1 MRDALQEHLNK
12 ANAAEAERMMDM
24 LETEEMLDLRI
35 RSRIAD
41 RLDERL
47 KAEKGTARARVSGK
61 RHTRFPLRRGLFA
74 AAVACLV
81 AFLVLGMTVP
91 GVSKALY
98 ALAHPSHDTE
108 SYLLTPPEER
118 TPIPEIEEEIGSSRP
133 MDVSSSVEMLGE
145 YSIITRYDKEYNEMA
160 TKTPTQRERY
170 GFSPYRAEEYDYL
183 KSLVPEVREVF
194 YDGSRLTVNTY
205 FECDYAADFM
215 IGWGFDLPHR
225 HNLDMTAFEIF
236 ADVDGQDVSGLLG
249 GYGTGTMMSVWNHTS
264 EDDLSGLEG
273 FWCSTVF
280 DYLAEPLPDGICTIT
295 ILYYIY
301 DGDVDDMGAI
311 GNVGRVIHTF
321 AFDTT
326 PGNRYKAA
334 SVTTPLSGDAVITIA
349 SWDTMQF
356 RSRTVS
362 LEGVILHTDVRYL
375 PTGMLVTVEPAE
387 VPADWTK
394 PMVDALFG
402 RISGLEFDLVVDG
415 DRVEMST
422 RRLDSGSQQ
431 IRYELPILPSDYAN
445 IHEIALSPK
454 VRALTAVE
462 SSWYDTAQEKNITEE
477 RIVWEPDGKAVTIP
491 TGWNNDTYMETLLSG
506 CEIHIPMPDSLSE
519 RAGAEAATA
528 EAEAAAGIVPGYV
541 PTPDEV
547 QKAAGVDPE
556 IGTIVRDPLHL
567 AEYYPP
573 EMSPYTITRIDG
585 DTIGNVAFPMNFA
598 LATDVEFG
606 EKAIRVTLTFSRFT
620 EGIPQADIDA
630 FLQINDGT
638 MANPGKKPGL
648 QISYNLG
655 TKNEPATYPEVER
668 RGDSLCFL
676 IPVTP
681 DRYSMIDPGIS
692 ISIVR
697 ADTYD
702 GQFVDAGWRLKGFDV
717 HKVRYGWHGWLG
729 YVLGL
734 HSQEERNEM
743 LSGGVLG

>member
-24 LETEEMLDLRI
+24 METEEMLDPRI

-41 RLDERL
+41 KLDERL
-47 KAEKGTARARVSGK
+47 KAEKGTARTRVSGK
-61 RHTRFPLRRGLFA
+61 GYARFPLRRGLFLA
-74 AAVACLV
+74 AAACLV

-98 ALAHPSHDTE
+98 ALAHPLHDTE

-145 YSIITRYDKEYNEMA
+145 YSMITGYDKEYNEMA
-160 TKTPTQRERY
+160 TNTPTQRESY

-236 ADVDGQDVSGLLG
+236 ADVDGRDVSGLLG

-273 FWCSTVF
+273 FWCSTDF
-280 DYLAEPLPDGICTIT
+280 DDLASPLPDGICTVT

-311 GNVGRVIHTF
+311 GNVARVIHTF
-321 AFDTT
+321 SFDTT

-349 SWDTMQF
+349 SWDTKQF

-362 LEGVILHTDVRYL
+362 LEGVILHTDFRYL
-375 PTGMLVTVEPAE
+375 PTGMLVTVEPAK

-415 DRVEMST
+415 DRVEMPA

-431 IRYELPILPSDYAN
+431 IRYELPILPSDYEN
-445 IHEIALSPK
+445 VREIALAPK
-454 VRALTAVE
+454 VRALTSVRSAGNGAQGE
-462 SSWYDTAQEKNITEE
+462 SSAEQ
-477 RIVWEPDGKAVTIP
+477 RIAWAPDGEAATIP
-491 TGWNNDTYMETLLSG
+491 SGWDGEAYAETPLPG
-506 CEIHIPMPDSLSE
+506 CEIHIPMPDSLAEQTTADAVDPES
-519 RAGAEAATA
+519 EAAT
-528 EAEAAAGIVPGYV
+528 GIVLGHI
-541 PTPDEV
+541 PTPEEE

-556 IGTIVRDPLHL
+556 IGSIVRDPLRL

-573 EMSPYTITRIDG
+573 EMTPYTITRIDG
-585 DTIGNVAFPMNFA
+585 DTIRNVAFPMNFA
-598 LATDVEFG
+598 METYVEFG
-606 EKAIRVTLTFSRFT
+606 EKAIRVTLTFSRFA

-638 MANPGKKPGL
+638 MASPGKKPGL

-655 TKNEPATYPEVER
+655 TKNEPQTYPEVER
-668 RGDSLCFL
+668 RGDSLRFL

-692 ISIVR
+692 VSIVR

-702 GQFVDAGWRLKGFDV
+702 RQFVDAGWNLKGFDEE
-717 HKVRYGWHGWLG
+717 KVGYGWHGWIG
-729 YVLGL
+729 YVLGM
-734 HSQEERNEM
+734 HTQEEIDGM
-743 LSGGVLG
+743 LAGGVLE